1 MEQRDVGVPEG
12 LDVVGE
18 QVDAPINERALR
30 LGPGW
35 NPDARDLAWVSNY
48 RDWHDVLGDLK
59 NLVHQPLNLVK
70 RWLGAK

>member
-1 MEQRDVGVPEG
+1 MEQRDVSVPEG
-12 LDVVGE
+12 LDVVSE

-35 NPDARDLAWVSNY
+35 HPDARDLAWVSNY
-48 RDWHDVLGDLK
+48 RDWDDVLGDLK
-59 NLVHQPLNLVK
+59 HLLNKPLNLVK